1 MKYLSILA
9 VLALLT
15 GCTND
20 ENAPDTD
27 SGDRVAVSLSA
38 GIGQTSHATQT
49 RSLNDQWTAGDS
61 IGTQNYTLKA
71 TDKNGVFESGKSYPL
86 AVTVNRTEASM
97 TVSIGQW
104 QEGGES
110 EGDAGM
116 EINIKY

>member
-49 RSLNDQWTAGDS
+49 RSL
-61 IGTQNYTLKA
+61 KA
-71 TDKNGVFESGKSYPL
+71 TDKNGVFESGKSYTL

-104 QEGGES
+104 QERGES

>member
-49 RSLNDQWTAGDS
+49 RSLNDV
-61 IGTQNYTLKA
+61 GTQNYTLKA
-71 TDKNGVFESGKSYPL
+71 TDKNGVFESGKSYTL

>member
-71 TDKNGVFESGKSYPL
+71 TDKNGVFESGKSYTL
-86 AVTVNRTEASM
+86 EASM